1 MLFYLSRLILSNM
14 SKRFVIVG
22 IGVIALLAGIG
33 GILAYQYSKKANSS
47 AETSSQSQKPRE
59 QPSPSPPQLPY
70 PDEVL
75 AKMTLRDK
83 IANLLLLHSPGTNL
97 TPYLAAHKP
106 AGLIFMGDNIP
117 STLSELQI
125 QTKALIADP
134 KLPPLLAVD
143 EEGDTV
149 KRLAADTFPGA
160 LTLPDMPPAA
170 TKDAFGKRSDLLKSV
185 GLNLNFGIIAD
196 VTANP
201 RSFIFPRVLGT
212 TPQAA
217 SERVVQAVEGS
228 KGKTLSTLK
237 HFPGHG
243 ETTANSHTSIPTAST
258 SYSDWQQRVSL
269 PFKAGIQAGA
279 DMLMF
284 GHLRYEAVDDVPA
297 SLSKKWHDI
306 ARNELGFKGII
317 VTDDMIMLQNSG
329 DSRYKD
335 PVANSISALQ
345 AGSTL
350 LLFVTDHQDQAS
362 AIDPTILI
370 SGIETAVNDGRLD
383 ETVIH
388 ESAKKLLT
396 LRFQLAG

>member
-1 MLFYLSRLILSNM
+1 M
-14 SKRFVIVG
+14 
-22 IGVIALLAGIG
+22 
-33 GILAYQYSKKANSS
+33 AYQYSKKDNNS
-47 AETSSQSQKPRE
+47 AQTSSRSSKPQE
-59 QPSPSPPQLPY
+59 QPSPPSPPPLPY
-70 PDEVL
+70 PDEIL

-83 IANLLLLHSPGTNL
+83 IASLFLLHSPGTNL
-97 TPYLAAHKP
+97 APYLAAHKP

-117 STLSELQI
+117 TTLAELQLE
-125 QTKALIADP
+125 TKALITDP

-170 TKDAFGKRSDLLKSV
+170 TKDAFSKRSDLLKSV
-185 GLNLNFGIIAD
+185 GLNLNFGIVAD

-201 RSFIFPRVLGT
+201 RSFIFPRVLGI

-217 SERVVQAVEGS
+217 SERVAQAVEGS

-258 SYSDWQQRVSL
+258 SYDDWQQRVSL

-279 DMLMF
+279 DMVMF
-284 GHLRYEAVDDVPA
+284 GHLRYEAVDDEPA

-306 ARNELGFKGII
+306 VRNELGFQGVI

-335 PVANSISALQ
+335 PVANSIAALQ
-345 AGSTL
+345 AGNNL
-350 LLFVTDHQDQAS
+350 LLFVTDHQDKAS
-362 AIDPTILI
+362 AIDPTVLI
-370 SGIETAVNDGRLD
+370 NGIEAAVKDGRLS
-383 ETVIH
+383 EAVIN
-388 ESAKKLLT
+388 ENAKKLLT
-396 LRFQLAG
+396 VRYQLAE